1 MHLISRNLQL
11 HKVCFTYNFNR
22 IEGNLLSE
30 KQVRHIY
37 EGGLVISGASPVSFN
52 NLLESRFH
60 KSLPFSK

>member
-1 MHLISRNLQL
+1 MHLIRRNLQL
-11 HKVCFTYNFNR
+11 HKVCFTYNSNR

-37 EGGLVISGASPVSFN
+37 EGGLVISGASQVSFN